1 MDRLVYCNGLKLTNG
16 KDYKIINSKIVVDPY
31 YVKGLNNELAV
42 TRLVRDSNDCYS
54 LLDEKLSDS
63 NLYVECSKDD
73 CTELVSVEQSQKTG
87 LD

>member
-31 YVKGLNNELAV
+31 YVKGLNNEL
-42 TRLVRDSNDCYS
+42 